1 MTMQQSA
8 RHGMRWLPESRVGWW
23 PVGLAGLTL
32 ASVVVILPILA
43 LGVVALSDSFT
54 ANWVFTG
61 WGLSIWASGVACVV
75 AGVIATVRR
84 HARSWLVR
92 WLPILGFSSRCL
104 AALGGSTGQGLT
116 R

>member
-8 RHGMRWLPESRVGWW
+8 RHGVRWLPESRVGWW
-23 PVGLAGLTL
+23 AVGLAGLTL
-32 ASVVVILPILA
+32 ASVVLILPALA
-43 LGVVALSDSFT
+43 LGVVALSNSFT
-54 ANWVFTG
+54 DNWVFTG

-84 HARSWLVR
+84 HARSWMVLVAT
-92 WLPILGFSSRCL
+92 LLGFSSRCL